1 MSTATEDNKPEE
13 YFLAEAGNQQYI
25 GPMSLEQIRS
35 GLKDGSIP
43 ADYLYCTEQME
54 AWQPLST
61 LAELHKQKTPGAPQ
75 PKRLNIPP
83 APVPGGINPYTGTL
97 IPPVRPMPENH
108 MVMSIIG
115 ICIGFFCCLPSC
127 ICGVVALIKSFNVET
142 YWRVGKYE
150 EAIKA
155 SASAKSWGTISLL
168 IPLVFIIFLCIA
180 SVG

>member
-1 MSTATEDNKPEE
+1 MTTASEDNKPEE
-13 YFLAEAGNQQYI
+13 YYLAEAGNQQYI

-61 LAELHKQKTPGAPQ
+61 LAELHKQKTPGC
-75 PKRLNIPP
+75 
-83 APVPGGINPYTGTL
+83 INPYTGTL

-127 ICGVVALIKSFNVET
+127 ICGVIALIKSFNVET

-155 SASAKSWGTISLL
+155 SESAKSWGTISLL

-180 SVG
+180 SVV